1 MKIPR
6 ILLAAGASGSGKTLI
21 TCGLLQA
28 LVNRGLKVASF
39 KCGPDYI
46 DPMFHSRVIGTR
58 SRNLDTFF
66 TDGDRTRYLLAK
78 NASDCEIAVMEGVM
92 GYYDGVGGIT
102 SRASAYDLA
111 STTDTPVILIVNSRG
126 MSVSLAAYVKG
137 FLEYKKD
144 SHICGVIFNQMSP
157 MLYPRMKKLLEE
169 ELSVKVLGYV
179 PKVED
184 CVIESRHLGLVLP
197 EEIPEL
203 KSRLQKLSEVLEKTL
218 DIDGILELA
227 GEAPELAAPETEM
240 LIQKDTAFGY
250 RTEEKVRIG
259 VADDEAFC
267 FFYADNLNLL
277 EQMGAELVRFSPI
290 HDRELPEELD
300 GLLLSGGY
308 PELNGEA
315 LEENQEMCTRI
326 REVIRDGMPC
336 LAECGGFM
344 YLHEE
349 MEDER
354 HIVWE
359 MAGVLNGRTYPAGKL
374 VRFGYVELSHEK
386 EQKESCYLKQGE
398 VIKGHEF
405 HYWDS
410 SDNGEGLTAAK
421 PDRRT
426 SWKCVHTEGSLFAG
440 YPHLY
445 MPSCPQFA
453 KRFTD
458 QCRLFAKE
466 NEANKKKQRRNHM
479 SEDRK
484 NMKEQSEPELEKVTK
499 RLNEYLEQICPP
511 DQKAAAQAKKRWKQ
525 IAKPLFSLGK
535 LEDAVTKIAGMKGS
549 PAYSLDKKG
558 LVIMCAD
565 NGVVE
570 EGVTQTGQEVTAVV
584 AENFTKSETSVCK
597 MAQIAGVDLFPIDI
611 GMVSDVPGVT
621 KKEYKIAPG
630 TKNMTREAAMTRTE
644 AIRAILTGI
653 EIVGMLKSKSYEI
666 LATGEM
672 GIGNT
677 TTSSAVASVLTD
689 IPVKLMTGRGAG
701 LSADGLR
708 RKIAAIE
715 RAISLHAPDRGDPID
730 IISKVGGFDI
740 AGLTG
745 VFLGGAIFRIPIVI
759 DGFISSVAALCAARL
774 VPDCIGYMLPSH
786 CSGEP
791 AASKVLDE
799 LGLSALLDCGMS
811 LGEGS
816 GAVAVMP
823 LLEMGLSVYKSM
835 STFEEIRVEQ
845 YEELK

>member
-1 MKIPR
+1 M
-6 ILLAAGASGSGKTLI
+6 AEQS
-21 TCGLLQA
+21 
-28 LVNRGLKVASF
+28 
-39 KCGPDYI
+39 
-46 DPMFHSRVIGTR
+46 
-58 SRNLDTFF
+58 
-66 TDGDRTRYLLAK
+66 
-78 NASDCEIAVMEGVM
+78 
-92 GYYDGVGGIT
+92 
-102 SRASAYDLA
+102 
-111 STTDTPVILIVNSRG
+111 
-126 MSVSLAAYVKG
+126 
-137 FLEYKKD
+137 
-144 SHICGVIFNQMSP
+144 
-157 MLYPRMKKLLEE
+157 
-169 ELSVKVLGYV
+169 
-179 PKVED
+179 
-184 CVIESRHLGLVLP
+184 
-197 EEIPEL
+197 
-203 KSRLQKLSEVLEKTL
+203 
-218 DIDGILELA
+218 
-227 GEAPELAAPETEM
+227 
-240 LIQKDTAFGY
+240 
-250 RTEEKVRIG
+250 
-259 VADDEAFC
+259 
-267 FFYADNLNLL
+267 L
-277 EQMGAELVRFSPI
+277 EQ
-290 HDRELPEELD
+290 
-300 GLLLSGGY
+300 
-308 PELNGEA
+308 
-315 LEENQEMCTRI
+315 LEQ
-326 REVIRDGMPC
+326 
-336 LAECGGFM
+336 
-344 YLHEE
+344 
-349 MEDER
+349 
-354 HIVWE
+354 
-359 MAGVLNGRTYPAGKL
+359 
-374 VRFGYVELSHEK
+374 
-386 EQKESCYLKQGE
+386 
-398 VIKGHEF
+398 EF
-405 HYWDS
+405 HQIVSGIHSAD
-410 SDNGEGLTAAK
+410 
-421 PDRRT
+421 
-426 SWKCVHTEGSLFAG
+426 V
-440 YPHLY
+440 
-445 MPSCPQFA
+445 
-453 KRFTD
+453 
-458 QCRLFAKE
+458 
-466 NEANKKKQRRNHM
+466 
-479 SEDRK
+479 
-484 NMKEQSEPELEKVTK
+484 VTK
-499 RLNEYLEQICPP
+499 GNA
-511 DQKAAAQAKKRWKQ
+511 QKKWNS
-525 IAKPLFSLGK
+525 IAKPLHSLGK
-535 LEDAVTKIAGMKGS
+535 LEDHIMQIAALTGDTDVNLNRK
-549 PAYSLDKKG
+549 ALI
-558 LVIMCAD
+558 VMCAD

>member
-111 STTDTPVILIVNSRG
+111 STTDTPAILIVNSRG

-290 HDRELPEELD
+290 HDRELPEDLD

-326 REVIRDGMPC
+326 REVILDGMPC

-344 YLHEE
+344 YLHQE
-349 MEDER
+349 MEDMEGKQR
-354 HIVWE
+354 RVC
-359 MAGVLNGRTYPAGKL
+359 GVIPGRAYRTPKLN
-374 VRFGYVELSHEK
+374 RFGYITLTENQDTGL
-386 EQKESCYLKQGE
+386 GE
-398 VIKGHEF
+398 IPAHEF
-405 HYWDS
+405 HYFDS
-410 SDNGEGLTAAK
+410 TDCGADFHAAK
-421 PDRRT
+421 PASKRGWDCIHDRGR
-426 SWKCVHTEGSLFAG
+426 LMAG
-440 YPHLY
+440 FPHLY
-445 MPSCPQFA
+445 YYGNPRVPA
-453 KRFTD
+453 RF
-458 QCRLFAKE
+458 L
-466 NEANKKKQRRNHM
+466 
-479 SEDRK
+479 K
-484 NMKEQSEPELEKVTK
+484 NALE
-499 RLNEYLEQICPP
+499 Y
-511 DQKAAAQAKKRWKQ
+511 
-525 IAKPLFSLGK
+525 
-535 LEDAVTKIAGMKGS
+535 
-549 PAYSLDKKG
+549 
-558 LVIMCAD
+558 
-565 NGVVE
+565 
-570 EGVTQTGQEVTAVV
+570 
-584 AENFTKSETSVCK
+584 
-597 MAQIAGVDLFPIDI
+597 
-611 GMVSDVPGVT
+611 
-621 KKEYKIAPG
+621 KKERRQKKDA
-630 TKNMTREAAMTRTE
+630 
-644 AIRAILTGI
+644 
-653 EIVGMLKSKSYEI
+653 EI
-666 LATGEM
+666 
-672 GIGNT
+672 
-677 TTSSAVASVLTD
+677 
-689 IPVKLMTGRGAG
+689 
-701 LSADGLR
+701 
-708 RKIAAIE
+708 
-715 RAISLHAPDRGDPID
+715 
-730 IISKVGGFDI
+730 
-740 AGLTG
+740 
-745 VFLGGAIFRIPIVI
+745 
-759 DGFISSVAALCAARL
+759 
-774 VPDCIGYMLPSH
+774 
-786 CSGEP
+786 
-791 AASKVLDE
+791 
-799 LGLSALLDCGMS
+799 
-811 LGEGS
+811 
-816 GAVAVMP
+816 
-823 LLEMGLSVYKSM
+823 
-835 STFEEIRVEQ
+835 
-845 YEELK
+845 

>member
-28 LVNRGLKVASF
+28 LVNRKLKTASF

-46 DPMFHSRVIGTR
+46 DPMFHSRVIGTK

-78 NASDCEIAVMEGVM
+78 NAGDCEIAVMEGVM
-92 GYYDGVGGIT
+92 GYYDGVGGTT

-111 STTDTPVILIVNSRG
+111 SVTDTPVILIVNSRG

-137 FLEYKKD
+137 FLEYKND
-144 SHICGVIFNQMSP
+144 SHIQGVIFNQMSP

-203 KSRLQKLSEVLEKTL
+203 KNRLGKLSEILEKTL
-218 DIDGILELA
+218 DIDGILKLA
-227 GEAPELAAPETEM
+227 GKAPELSIPEFSD
-240 LIQKDTAFGY
+240 LIRKDSAFGY
-250 RTEEKVRIG
+250 RSSEKARIG

-267 FFYADNLNLL
+267 FFYADNLSLL
-277 EQMGAELVRFSPI
+277 EQMGAELVHFSPI
-290 HDRELPEELD
+290 HDTELPGDLD
-300 GLLLSGGY
+300 GLLLCGGY
-308 PELNGEA
+308 PELNGKA
-315 LEENQEMCTRI
+315 LEENQEMCSSI
-326 REVIRDGMPC
+326 RKAVEGGMPC

>member
-111 STTDTPVILIVNSRG
+111 STTDTPAILIVNSRG

-290 HDRELPEELD
+290 HDRELPEDLD

-326 REVIRDGMPC
+326 REAIRDGMPC

-344 YLHEE
+344 YLHQE
-349 MEDER
+349 MEDMEGKQR
-354 HIVWE
+354 RVC
-359 MAGVLNGRTYPAGKL
+359 GVIPGKAYRTPKLN
-374 VRFGYVELSHEK
+374 RFGYITLTEK
-386 EQKESCYLKQGE
+386 QDSGLGE
-398 VIKGHEF
+398 IPAHEF
-405 HYWDS
+405 HYFDSTDCGEDFHAVKPASKRGWDCIH
-410 SDNGEGLTAAK
+410 
-421 PDRRT
+421 DRGR
-426 SWKCVHTEGSLFAG
+426 LMAG
-440 YPHLY
+440 FPHLY
-445 MPSCPQFA
+445 YYGNPRVPA
-453 KRFTD
+453 RF
-458 QCRLFAKE
+458 L
-466 NEANKKKQRRNHM
+466 
-479 SEDRK
+479 K
-484 NMKEQSEPELEKVTK
+484 NALE
-499 RLNEYLEQICPP
+499 Y
-511 DQKAAAQAKKRWKQ
+511 
-525 IAKPLFSLGK
+525 
-535 LEDAVTKIAGMKGS
+535 
-549 PAYSLDKKG
+549 
-558 LVIMCAD
+558 
-565 NGVVE
+565 
-570 EGVTQTGQEVTAVV
+570 
-584 AENFTKSETSVCK
+584 
-597 MAQIAGVDLFPIDI
+597 
-611 GMVSDVPGVT
+611 
-621 KKEYKIAPG
+621 KKERRLKKDA
-630 TKNMTREAAMTRTE
+630 
-644 AIRAILTGI
+644 
-653 EIVGMLKSKSYEI
+653 EI
-666 LATGEM
+666 
-672 GIGNT
+672 
-677 TTSSAVASVLTD
+677 
-689 IPVKLMTGRGAG
+689 
-701 LSADGLR
+701 
-708 RKIAAIE
+708 
-715 RAISLHAPDRGDPID
+715 
-730 IISKVGGFDI
+730 
-740 AGLTG
+740 
-745 VFLGGAIFRIPIVI
+745 
-759 DGFISSVAALCAARL
+759 
-774 VPDCIGYMLPSH
+774 
-786 CSGEP
+786 
-791 AASKVLDE
+791 
-799 LGLSALLDCGMS
+799 
-811 LGEGS
+811 
-816 GAVAVMP
+816 
-823 LLEMGLSVYKSM
+823 
-835 STFEEIRVEQ
+835 
-845 YEELK
+845 

>member
-1 MKIPR
+1 MTKAGNIVTETVDLDRLYQIAQGEQKANSPEKGQIKQNMR
-6 ILLAAGASGSGKTLI
+6 NGQSREPFQCDMEKYKSSDDGKVRVGVAKDAAFCFYYKE
-21 TCGLLQA
+21 
-28 LVNRGLKVASF
+28 
-39 KCGPDYI
+39 
-46 DPMFHSRVIGTR
+46 
-58 SRNLDTFF
+58 NL
-66 TDGDRTRYLLAK
+66 
-78 NASDCEIAVMEGVM
+78 E
-92 GYYDGVGGIT
+92 
-102 SRASAYDLA
+102 
-111 STTDTPVILIVNSRG
+111 
-126 MSVSLAAYVKG
+126 
-137 FLEYKKD
+137 
-144 SHICGVIFNQMSP
+144 
-157 MLYPRMKKLLEE
+157 LLEE
-169 ELSVKVLGYV
+169 S
-179 PKVED
+179 
-184 CVIESRHLGLVLP
+184 
-197 EEIPEL
+197 
-203 KSRLQKLSEVLEKTL
+203 
-218 DIDGILELA
+218 
-227 GEAPELAAPETEM
+227 
-240 LIQKDTAFGY
+240 
-250 RTEEKVRIG
+250 
-259 VADDEAFC
+259 
-267 FFYADNLNLL
+267 
-277 EQMGAELVRFSPI
+277 GAELVFFSPLRDQKI
-290 HDRELPEELD
+290 PENIS
-300 GLLLSGGY
+300 GLIFGGGY
-308 PELNGEA
+308 PELNCKE
-315 LEENQEMCTRI
+315 LSENNSMRRSVKDAI
-326 REVIRDGMPC
+326 RSGMPC

-677 TTSSAVASVLTD
+677 TTSSAMAAVFLNQ
-689 IPVKLMTGRGAG
+689 PVPKLTGRGAG
-701 LSADGLR
+701 LSSEGLA

-715 RAISLHAPDRGDPID
+715 KAIAINQPDPSDPID
-730 IISKVGGFDI
+730 VLAKVGGFDI
-740 AGLTG
+740 AGMAG
-745 VFLGGAIFRIPIVI
+745 VFLAGAAHGVPVVM
-759 DGFISSVAALCAARL
+759 DGFISCVAALLAARIA
-774 VPDCIGYMLPSH
+774 PFAKDYMIASH
-786 CSGEP
+786 VSKEP
-791 AASKVLDE
+791 AAHLLLAE
-799 LGLSALLDCGMS
+799 LGKEAFLHCDMC
-811 LGEGS
+811 LGEGT
-816 GAVAVMP
+816 GAIMLFPILDQANAVYRGMATFDEAQIETYVP
-823 LLEMGLSVYKSM
+823 L
-835 STFEEIRVEQ
+835 T
-845 YEELK
+845 

>member
-111 STTDTPVILIVNSRG
+111 STTDTPAILIVNSRG

-290 HDRELPEELD
+290 HDRELPEDLD

-326 REVIRDGMPC
+326 REVILDGMPC
-336 LAECGGFM
+336 LAECGGVM
-344 YLHEE
+344 YLHQE
-349 MEDER
+349 MEDMEGKQR
-354 HIVWE
+354 RVC
-359 MAGVLNGRTYPAGKL
+359 GVIPGKAYRTPKLN
-374 VRFGYVELSHEK
+374 RFGYITLTEK
-386 EQKESCYLKQGE
+386 QDSGLGE
-398 VIKGHEF
+398 IPAHEF
-405 HYWDS
+405 HYFDSTDCGTDFHASKPASTRGWDCMHY
-410 SDNGEGLTAAK
+410 EGRLI
-421 PDRRT
+421 
-426 SWKCVHTEGSLFAG
+426 AG
-440 YPHLY
+440 FPHLY
-445 MPSCPQFA
+445 YYGNPKVPVHF
-453 KRFTD
+453 
-458 QCRLFAKE
+458 L
-466 NEANKKKQRRNHM
+466 
-479 SEDRK
+479 K
-484 NMKEQSEPELEKVTK
+484 NALE
-499 RLNEYLEQICPP
+499 Y
-511 DQKAAAQAKKRWKQ
+511 
-525 IAKPLFSLGK
+525 
-535 LEDAVTKIAGMKGS
+535 
-549 PAYSLDKKG
+549 
-558 LVIMCAD
+558 
-565 NGVVE
+565 
-570 EGVTQTGQEVTAVV
+570 
-584 AENFTKSETSVCK
+584 
-597 MAQIAGVDLFPIDI
+597 
-611 GMVSDVPGVT
+611 
-621 KKEYKIAPG
+621 KKERRQKKDA
-630 TKNMTREAAMTRTE
+630 
-644 AIRAILTGI
+644 
-653 EIVGMLKSKSYEI
+653 EI
-666 LATGEM
+666 
-672 GIGNT
+672 
-677 TTSSAVASVLTD
+677 
-689 IPVKLMTGRGAG
+689 
-701 LSADGLR
+701 
-708 RKIAAIE
+708 
-715 RAISLHAPDRGDPID
+715 
-730 IISKVGGFDI
+730 
-740 AGLTG
+740 
-745 VFLGGAIFRIPIVI
+745 
-759 DGFISSVAALCAARL
+759 
-774 VPDCIGYMLPSH
+774 
-786 CSGEP
+786 
-791 AASKVLDE
+791 
-799 LGLSALLDCGMS
+799 
-811 LGEGS
+811 
-816 GAVAVMP
+816 
-823 LLEMGLSVYKSM
+823 
-835 STFEEIRVEQ
+835 
-845 YEELK
+845 